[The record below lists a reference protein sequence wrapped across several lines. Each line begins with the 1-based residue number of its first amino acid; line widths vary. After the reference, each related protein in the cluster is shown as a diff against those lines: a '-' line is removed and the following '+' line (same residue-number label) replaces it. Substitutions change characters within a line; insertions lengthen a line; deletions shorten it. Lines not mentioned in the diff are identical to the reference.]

1 MRVGKITV
9 DLRKQEALSVE
20 WWPVVRQ
27 NAKCITI
34 WKPVKLRRQKKIE
47 PNEVRLQRS
56 RLWTVRVAK
65 NALSATVFV
74 TAEDGREDAAV
85 RLALQGLTDELR
97 ERLAEMEEALARVEA
112 AAGDGC

>member
-1 MRVGKITV
+1 MQVGKITV
-9 DLRKQEALSVE
+9 DLRKKEALSVE

-34 WKPVKLRRQKKIE
+34 WKPVKLRWKNKVVQ
-47 PNEVRLQRS
+47 NEVRLQRS

-85 RLALQGLTDELR
+85 HLALQGVIEELNTSLG
-97 ERLAEMEEALARVEA
+97 EMIFRLETVVKEGRN
-112 AAGDGC
+112 GD

>member
-1 MRVGKITV
+1 MQIGKITV
-9 DLRKQEALSVE
+9 DLRKKEALSVE
-20 WWPVVRQ
+20 WWPVARQ

-74 TAEDGREDAAV
+74 TAEDGREDAALH
-85 RLALQGLTDELR
+85 LALQGLSDELR
-97 ERLAEMEEALARVEA
+97 SSLLGMTAALEAVEKEIE
-112 AAGDGC
+112 DGC